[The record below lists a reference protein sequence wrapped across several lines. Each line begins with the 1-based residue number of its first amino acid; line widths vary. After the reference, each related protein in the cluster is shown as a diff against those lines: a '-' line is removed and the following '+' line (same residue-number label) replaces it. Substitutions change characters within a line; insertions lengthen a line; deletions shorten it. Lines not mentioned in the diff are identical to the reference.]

1 VYLSVLNTV
10 VKVYFST
17 LRGLLFD
24 LYDKY
29 N

>member
-17 LRGLLFD
+17 LHGLLFD